1 MFVRSLI
8 VAWALVC
15 VLGTFI
21 LIPTQSTHAETYIAG
36 QFGATFPQKL
46 EEVRITT
53 PGFTNLTVSNIDLQ
67 NSFVY
72 GAKIGHYFS
81 SIPWLGLESEI
92 FLTNPNVKQQSLVFS
107 GPGGS
112 ITIPGVAG
120 FSLRVINL
128 APLNIMFRIPGYR
141 IQPYLGGGP
150 AILLARLQD
159 KITQDRQ
166 TSTRVGIN
174 GLVGLRFYLTK
185 NWTIF
190 AEGKF
195 TGLTTFKFKE
205 TANLDGFNA
214 KYNAIH
220 TVAGIGWHF

>member
-1 MFVRSLI
+1 MVVRKLMI
-8 VAWALVC
+8 AWAIAWM
-15 VLGTFI
+15 LGTFT
-21 LIPTQSTHAETYIAG
+21 LIPVPPTQAETYIAG
-36 QFGATFPQKL
+36 QFGATFPQKF
-46 EEVRITT
+46 EEVRITSA
-53 PGFTNLTVSNIDLQ
+53 GFTNLSVSNIDLE

-81 SIPWLGLESEI
+81 SIPWLGVESEI

-120 FSLRVINL
+120 FNLRVINL
-128 APLNIMFRIPGYR
+128 APLNVMFRVPGYR
-141 IQPYLGGGP
+141 LQPYIGAGA

-159 KITQDRQ
+159 KVTQDKQ
-166 TSTRVGIN
+166 TSTRFGIN
-174 GLVGLRFYLTK
+174 ALAGIRFYITK
-185 NWTIF
+185 NWTVF

-220 TVAGIGWHF
+220 TLAGIGWHF

>member
-1 MFVRSLI
+1 MVTRRLI
-8 VAWALVC
+8 FAWVMVC
-15 VLGTFI
+15 ILGTFT
-21 LIPTQSTHAETYIAG
+21 LISIPPTHAETYIAG
-36 QFGATFPQKL
+36 QFGASFPQKL

-53 PGFTNLTVSNIDLQ
+53 PGFTSLTVSNIDLQ
-67 NSFVY
+67 NSFTY

-120 FSLRVINL
+120 FNLRVINL
-128 APLNIMFRIPGYR
+128 APLNIMFRVPGYR
-141 IQPYLGGGP
+141 LQPYIGGGV

-159 KITQDRQ
+159 KVTQDKQ
-166 TSTRVGIN
+166 TSTRFGMN
-174 GLVGLRFYLTK
+174 ALAGLRFYITK

-220 TVAGIGWHF
+220 SLAGIGWHF